1 MRPDE
6 VDNVKPQEAHGKGHS
21 AWTAGYV
28 LRLLTPHRGR
38 LKASEGT
45 LPSAEIL
52 GKMTEY
58 EKLEAAAI
66 SRTEVVSFWAK
77 LTGSD
82 HDELDES
89 KLRRIFDEIDIGAKA
104 SLPRSQ
110 PPSLTHTKRPSLILQ
125 PFC

>member
-6 VDNVKPQEAHGKGHS
+6 VDDVVPQEAHGKGHS

-66 SRTEVVSFWAK
+66 SRTFQVSDSPVNFLRFRRGWATDERISPCAWSSYRGCALLIPLPCTCATF
-77 LTGSD
+77 LT
-82 HDELDES
+82 
-89 KLRRIFDEIDIGAKA
+89 A
-104 SLPRSQ
+104 SS
-110 PPSLTHTKRPSLILQ
+110 
-125 PFC
+125 